1 MVTDNYQ
8 SFFVDF
14 TNEQNQS
21 NQGLCVKFNV
31 SDSRNAYNTN
41 AFFQFKDVYGDE
53 NCAFHCL
60 IEAGLLCETLLDA
73 ITRPEKITITVQ
85 QFKYMLS
92 KAFDDNYFSRRDAR
106 FQKLVIF
113 F

>member
-1 MVTDNYQ
+1 MFVLNDYTHQLQYDKYDIEKKYATWSKKIIRELVTDNYQ

-53 NCAFHCL
+53 NCAFL
-60 IEAGLLCETLLDA
+60 
-73 ITRPEKITITVQ
+73 RYV
-85 QFKYMLS
+85 
-92 KAFDDNYFSRRDAR
+92 N
-106 FQKLVIF
+106 V
-113 F
+113 